1 MPKHLRLTRK
11 SEKILFETLD
21 VKNYEDVLFERDF
34 SFSEI
39 KNQNDREKAQKFSY
53 RFREAV
59 RLSTGRYHTKDE
71 IAAKRKKASSIIL
84 P

>member
-1 MPKHLRLTRK
+1 MPKRLRLTRK

-21 VKNYEDVLFERDF
+21 VKNYNDVLFEKDY

-39 KNQNDREKAQKFSY
+39 QNQKDREKAQKFSH
-53 RFREAV
+53 RFRGAV
-59 RLSTGRYHTKDE
+59 RLFTGRYHTKDE
-71 IAAKRKKASSIIL
+71 IAAKRQKASSITL